1 MLFYTEKIMDFLPFG
16 LIVTDA
22 LGQITFSNQ
31 AAREILGRTPD
42 QMQGAFIHSLFAST
56 AVIKAIKTNTSS
68 VSHDMTDAG
77 TPLVLVEIP
86 FALANGSK
94 AGLILLYQD
103 HILNQ
108 LAEESPQF
116 TELKQ
121 ELEAIMNLVGE
132 LVTIT
137 DKDGTIL
144 RVNASCEKVLGVKER
159 DLVGHPVD
167 VMEKEGVVSTSSTK
181 RVIQEGRKVT
191 VAQTTKSGRRLVVSG
206 YPIYNEDG
214 SMNKVINIS
223 RDVTEEDKLAKKLDE
238 MRQMM
243 RHYQSEWV
251 RIGRHGEDRIVVR
264 SKVMEEVYDLA
275 GRVADVDSTVLIL
288 GESGVGK
295 EVLARTIHNLSPRKA
310 KPFLKINCG
319 AIPETLMESEL
330 FGYAKGT
337 FTGGNK
343 EGKQGIIVSANEGTL
358 FLDEIGEMPL
368 QLQVKLLQVLQEK
381 QITPLGNTA
390 PVDVNVRFIAAT
402 NRNLEKMVEEGTF
415 REDLY
420 YRLNVIPI
428 TIPGLRDRKEDIPF
442 LVEHFL
448 GLYNDKYNK
457 NKALQKEAMQMLL
470 NYPWPGNVRE
480 LQNTVERLVVTIP
493 DDHIH
498 MQDLP
503 DKMLNA
509 VLENPPDREGLTL
522 KEALSQYERNI
533 LQQAVNQSRTLKEV
547 SEKLGVDI
555 STISRKVK
563 KYNIVFAELQL
574 K

>member
-1 MLFYTEKIMDFLPFG
+1 MDFLPFG
-16 LIVTDA
+16 MIVTNA

-31 AAREILGRTPD
+31 IARQILGRSPG
-42 QMQGAFIHSLFAST
+42 QMEGEFIHSLFAST
-56 AVIKAIKTNTSS
+56 AIIKAIKTNTPS
-68 VSHDMTDAG
+68 VSRDRSEAG
-77 TPLVLVEIP
+77 TPLILVEIP
-86 FALANGSK
+86 FELANDSK
-94 AGLILLYQD
+94 AGLILLYENQ
-103 HILNQ
+103 ILNQ
-108 LAEESPQF
+108 LAEESEQF
-116 TELKQ
+116 AELKQ
-121 ELEAIMNLVGE
+121 ELEAIMNLSGE

-144 RVNASCEKVLGVKER
+144 RVNASCEKVMGVKER
-159 DLVGHPVD
+159 DFVGRPVD
-167 VMEKEGVVSTSSTK
+167 VMEKEGVVDLSSTK
-181 RVIQEGRKVT
+181 RVIKEGRKIT

-206 YPIYNEDG
+206 YPIYNESG
-214 SMNKVINIS
+214 TLNKVINIS
-223 RDVTEEDKLAKKLDE
+223 RDVTEEDKLAKQLDE

-251 RIGRHGEDRIVVR
+251 RMGRQGEDRIVVR
-264 SKVMEEVYDLA
+264 SKVMEEVYELA

-295 EVLARTIHNLSPRKA
+295 EVLARTLHNLSPRKA

-337 FTGGNK
+337 FTGGNR

-358 FLDEIGEMPL
+358 FLDEIGELPL

-381 QITPLGNTA
+381 QITPLGKTT
-390 PVDVNVRFIAAT
+390 PVDVDVRFIAAT

-457 NKALQKEAMQMLL
+457 NKTLQKDTVQMLI
-470 NYPWPGNVRE
+470 NYAWPGNVRE
-480 LQNTVERLVVTIP
+480 LQNTVERLVVTVP
-493 DDHIH
+493 DDHVCMH
-498 MQDLP
+498 DLP
-503 DKMLNA
+503 SKMLNA
-509 VLENPPDREGLTL
+509 VLQEPPGRQGLSL

-533 LQQAVNQSRTLKEV
+533 LQQAVNHSRTLKEV